1 MSVMQTDKSL
11 SQRFH
16 RFLQGL
22 DHSENLDEDSSIQ
35 GKKADFLL
43 FARRLIVEIKTLES
57 DPFPKVDKIVEALRQ
72 RPEFPVFFGSR
83 EVGKVLEHFPNAE
96 DIRQEIVDRATK
108 QIVGAL
114 ETADDQIGATREYFR
129 LRKAEGVVYVLND
142 RISLLDPNH
151 VASAVARVLRKRKN
165 RRFRYRNIAYV
176 VAISEMHSLEG
187 GLYEENMP
195 IIEMEGPSARRF
207 SKAGKFVSQL
217 SRDWSAFTGASAFF
231 TGTIS
236 GINQLR
242 FKERSAS
249 PEAPM
254 TMKRH
259 EFWRAQYR
267 ANRYLAPLT
276 EEDFWKHM
284 AAIFHRMMPHS
295 LKDGKKLPEAEVR
308 ELMMRWTHCL
318 EEGELRNLDMKQL
331 DNHLDSS
338 RF

>member
-1 MSVMQTDKSL
+1 MQTEESL

-16 RFLQGL
+16 RFLREL

-35 GKKADFLL
+35 GKKADFLV
-43 FARRLIVEIKTLES
+43 FDRKLIVEIKTLES
-57 DPFPKVDKIVEALRQ
+57 DPSPKVDKIVEALRK

-83 EVGKVLEHFPNAE
+83 EVGKVLGHFPDAE
-96 DIRQEIVDRATK
+96 QIRQEIVDRATK
-108 QIVGAL
+108 QIIGAL
-114 ETADDQIGATREYFR
+114 ETADDQIAATREHFR
-129 LRKAEGVVYVLND
+129 LRRAEGVVYVLND
-142 RISLLDPNH
+142 KIPLLDPNH
-151 VASAVARVLRKRKN
+151 VASAVARVLRKRKD

-187 GLYEENMP
+187 GLYEENLP
-195 IIEMEGPSARRF
+195 IIEMKGPSSRRF
-207 SKAGKFVSQL
+207 SKAGKLVSQL
-217 SRDWSAFTGASAFF
+217 SRDWSEFTGASAFF
-231 TGTIS
+231 TGTMS
-236 GINQLR
+236 GVNQLR
-242 FKERSAS
+242 FRARSAS

-276 EEDFWKHM
+276 EDDFWKHM
-284 AAIFHRMMPHS
+284 AAIFHRMTPHF
-295 LKDGKKLPEAEVR
+295 LKNGKKLPEAEVR

-318 EEGELRNLDMKQL
+318 EEGELRNLNMRRL
-331 DNHLDSS
+331 DNYLDHS